1 MRPNPR
7 DQTLEFYAGRL
18 LRAERLWPRRGP
30 VLVAVSGGPDS
41 VALWHFLAGY
51 GARRGEGSGG
61 RGAER
66 GGSQPVIAAHVNHGL
81 RGPESDGDA
90 RFVRALAKRWKLP
103 YVESSLGSLPGSSEE
118 TLRSARYGA
127 LRALAEEAGA
137 GRVFTAHTADDQA
150 ETVLF
155 RLVRGAGLRGL
166 GGMPV
171 RGRVEGVRIVRPLLR
186 TTRDQVI
193 EYLGRHRLRYRTD
206 STNLS
211 PEPIRNFLRLEIMP
225 RLRERMNASARDA
238 ILRAADAIRDTDG
251 YLAAE
256 SRRLFPMLAR
266 RDGAGKIS
274 LDAATLLDYPKLL
287 RSYLFR
293 DAVQELNGDVR
304 NLAATHIDA
313 LHSLV
318 TPPNRRAVDLPGG
331 LRARRERG
339 RVHLELRELRIS
351 EPATAAHHPRLERI
365 GIPADKD

>member
-51 GARRGEGSGG
+51 GARRGEGRGHG
-61 RGAER
+61 RRER
-66 GGSQPVIAAHVNHGL
+66 QPVIAAHVNHGL
-81 RGPESDGDA
+81 RGAESDGDA
-90 RFVRALAKRWKLP
+90 RFVKALAKRWKLP
-103 YVESSLGSLPGSSEE
+103 LVESKLGPLPGSSEE

-127 LRALAEEAGA
+127 LRALAHEVGA
-137 GRVFTAHTADDQA
+137 SRVFTAHTADDQA

-155 RLVRGAGLRGL
+155 RLVRGAALRGL

-171 RGRVEGVRIVRPLLR
+171 RGRVEGVRIARPLLR
-186 TTRDQVI
+186 TTRDQVL
-193 EYLGRHRLRYRTD
+193 EYLSRHRLRYRTD
-206 STNLS
+206 SSNLN
-211 PEPIRNFLRLEIMP
+211 PGPIRNFLRLEIMP

-266 RDGAGKIS
+266 RDGEGKIS

-351 EPATAAHHPRLERI
+351 EPAARAHHPRLERI
-365 GIPADKD
+365 GVPADKD